1 MNIPKCFENDEQFI
15 LWIKSD
21 DGARGH
27 YRAVNKTP
35 ICNDCTAAYA
45 ASMRLAGRCEHPEVR
60 FERNAE
66 GEMVGAGYVKSES
79 DATESCEVE
88 ARRIP
93 RPYNRTLLTWAKA

>member
-1 MNIPKCFENDEQFI
+1 MNIPKCFETDEQFM

-66 GEMVGAGYVKSES
+66 GEMVGAGYVQSES
-79 DATESCEVE
+79 DATQSGEVE

-93 RPYNRTLLTWAKA
+93 RAYNRALHARAEA